1 MVRDSTGNA
10 QGILDKK
17 ISVSVSE
24 APMVQVL
31 ELIHGQ
37 TGVEFI
43 YSSKAQLRQKVSLN
57 IEKERL
63 EITLDRLLD
72 PVGLTYEVVGQNIV
86 ITRRNRRVGL
96 IPLDLP
102 AVNLQ
107 NLHLLPSA
115 VQDIVITG
123 RITDASTGEGL
134 PGVNIVRSEERCVGK
149 ACVSKCRSRCAPD
162 N

>member
-1 MVRDSTGNA
+1 MIRRPPRSTRTDTLFPYTTLFRSNA

-72 PVGLTYEVVGQNIV
+72 PVGLTYEVVGQKNIG
-86 ITRRNRRVGL
+86 RASCRERVCQY
-96 IPLDLP
+96 
-102 AVNLQ
+102 V
-107 NLHLLPSA
+107 
-115 VQDIVITG
+115 
-123 RITDASTGEGL
+123 
-134 PGVNIVRSEERCVGK
+134 
-149 ACVSKCRSRCAPD
+149 
-162 N
+162 

>member
-1 MVRDSTGNA
+1 
-10 QGILDKK
+10 
-17 ISVSVSE
+17 
-24 APMVQVL
+24 MVQGL
-31 ELIHGQ
+31 EIIHGQ

-102 AVNLQ
+102 AVKLQ

-115 VQDIVITG
+115 VQDIV
-123 RITDASTGEGL
+123 
-134 PGVNIVRSEERCVGK
+134 RSEEHTSELQSLMRTTYAVFCLK
-149 ACVSKCRSRCAPD
+149 KKT
-162 N
+162 